1 MRKYELMAT
10 QFVVKIKDSKAKTSS
25 VFKIDKYGKRIINK
39 RTKAYKLVNN
49 EIENLLSNYTKS
61 TAKNIIVSYN
71 KILDSNNLHI
81 YKDIIR
87 FIFTPQYKTINKAY
101 KERLS
106 KRTNNAI
113 FIKNGQDLI
122 NLAYSYIQSY
132 DYKKIS
138 VGLAILTGRR
148 TSEILKTAKFT
159 KVDKSHIYFEG
170 QLKHESSEGYVIPV
184 LGNSSEIIKALE
196 NLRIIKHYKSIES
209 VNENASGEL
218 NRFIKKHL
226 SKWNKSLKMHDL
238 RRFYNYVCYHH
249 VFTSEAKQNE
259 RQTFEGF
266 TMKILGHQNIGS
278 GQSYRVLEVEM

>member
-10 QFVVKIKDSKAKTSS
+10 QFMVKIKDSKANTSN
-25 VFKIDKYGKRIINK
+25 VFKINKHGKRIINK
-39 RTKAYKLVNN
+39 RTKAYKLVSN
-49 EIENLLSNYTKS
+49 EIEKLLSSYTKS
-61 TAKNIIVSYN
+61 TAKNIIVIYN
-71 KILDSNNLHI
+71 KVLDNNNLHI
-81 YKDIIR
+81 YKDMIR
-87 FIFTPQYKTINKAY
+87 FIFTPQYQAINKAY
-101 KERLS
+101 KEKLS
-106 KRTNNAI
+106 RRTNNAI
-113 FIKNGQDLI
+113 FIKNGQGLI
-122 NLAYSYIQSY
+122 DLAYSYIESY

-138 VGLAILTGRR
+138 IGLAILTGRR

-184 LGNSSEIIKALE
+184 LGKSDKIIKALE

-218 NRFIKKHL
+218 NKFIKKQL
-226 SKWNKSLKMHDL
+226 SEWHKSLKMHDL
-238 RRFYNYVCYHH
+238 RRFYNYVCYYY
-249 VFTSEAKQNE
+249 VFTNEAKQNE